1 MPGGGGRVTRS
12 MPTGVVIAPDPDAD
26 NLVDAFIAEAKRAY
40 ASGVGQV
47 WLGQLFTSDSLA
59 LSALIGAAVPGL
71 GIGTFAIPINPRH
84 PLIIASLAQ
93 TAQAAAHGN
102 FSLGLALG
110 GHGPEQRAFGISAAN
125 TLQRLR
131 DHLSVLRSVVDTGVV
146 DYHGD
151 QITAAPDLP
160 VQVAGGT
167 PFPIY
172 VAAMGPKALRVTGE
186 LADGTLPF
194 LAGPRTIAEFIKPTI
209 DRSAA
214 DAGRPAPRIIAAV
227 PVLVSDDVDAA
238 RRVAAERLSFYES
251 IPSYQKVIAREGV
264 DSVVDLAGIG
274 SAEQVTERLHAYLA
288 AGATEVVLSPLRTE
302 QADLEAIWDV
312 ARTIDA

>member
-1 MPGGGGRVTRS
+1 
-12 MPTGVVIAPDPDAD
+12 MPTGVVIAPDPEAD
-26 NLVDAFIAEAKRAY
+26 NLVDAAVDEAKRAY
-40 ASGVGQV
+40 AAGVRQV
-47 WLGQLFTSDSLA
+47 WLGQLFTADSLA
-59 LSALIGAAVPGL
+59 LSALIGSAIPGL
-71 GIGTFAIPINPRH
+71 GVGTYAIPINPRH

-110 GHGPEQRAFGISAAN
+110 GHEPERQAFGISPTK

-131 DHLSVLRSVVDTGVV
+131 DHLTVLRSVVDTGSV
-146 DYHGD
+146 DYQGGE
-151 QITAAPDLP
+151 ITAAPDFP

-167 PFPIY
+167 PFPIH

-194 LAGPRTIAEFIKPTI
+194 LAGPRTIADFIKPTI
-209 DRSAA
+209 DEAA
-214 DAGRPAPRIIAAV
+214 AAAGRPTPQIIAAV
-227 PVLVSDDVDAA
+227 PVLVSDDIGAA

-264 DSVVDLAGIG
+264 DTVVDLAGIG
-274 SAEQVTERLHAYLA
+274 SAEQVTERLNAYLA

-302 QADLEAIWDV
+302 QADLEALWDI
-312 ARTIDA
+312 ARNIDAT